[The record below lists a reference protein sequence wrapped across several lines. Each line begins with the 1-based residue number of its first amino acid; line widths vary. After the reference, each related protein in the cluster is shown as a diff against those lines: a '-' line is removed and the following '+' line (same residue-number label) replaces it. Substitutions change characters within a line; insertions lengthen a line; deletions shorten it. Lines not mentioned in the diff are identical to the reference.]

1 MNLSLL
7 LIAWFVVILVMAL
20 AWWWST
26 LKQEADVVDFCW
38 ALSLGLIGPFCA
50 YCGSGNPEM
59 RLYLA
64 IISGVWGLRLAGYLL
79 FSRVLRSGEDGRYAK
94 LRNFWGAQADRKF
107 FWFFQAQAV
116 LVMFLSYSFYL
127 IANGPATD
135 VGVIQR
141 VGLLIGLIA
150 IIGESLA
157 DWQLKRFI
165 SNPTNR
171 GLTCRVGLWRY
182 SRHPNYFFEWLHWCS
197 YPLIAFYSGAVYYAF
212 FVAIFMLLLILK
224 FSGIPPTE
232 KRALIS
238 RRDYQD
244 YMNSTPLFWPWFSK
258 KASKRCN

>member
-1 MNLSLL
+1 MALNFLVF
-7 LIAWFVVILVMAL
+7 AWVAVIFVMAI

-26 LKQEADVVDFCW
+26 KRREADIVDFCW

-50 YCGSGNPEM
+50 WSGNGNLEI

-64 IISGVWGLRLAGYLL
+64 LISGIWGIRLSGYLL
-79 FSRVLRSGEDGRYAK
+79 FSRVLKLGEDGRYAK
-94 LRNFWGAQADRKF
+94 LRNYWGEQADRKF
-107 FWFFQAQAV
+107 FWFFQAQAI

-127 IANGPATD
+127 IANASISEAGLT
-135 VGVIQR
+135 QR
-141 VGLLIGLIA
+141 IGLLIGLTA
-150 IIGESLA
+150 IVGESVA
-157 DWQLKRFI
+157 DWQLKGFV
-165 SNPTNR
+165 SNPANR

-197 YPLIAFYSGAVYYAF
+197 YPLIAFYSGAAFYAA
-212 FVAIFMLLLILK
+212 FVAVFMLLLIIK

-244 YMNSTPLFWPWFSK
+244 YMNSTPLFWPWFPKKVSSK
-258 KASKRCN
+258 CK